1 MSKKPLLSPV
11 LRIFLVA
18 MILANIGGQMFY
30 PLQALYLKQLGANVE
45 QIGLFFTL
53 VMIVPIAMQIFGGW
67 VSDRIGRLRA
77 MAIGSLIGVVG
88 NVSMLL
94 APDWKWLLAAESLSA
109 ITGAFVAPSFDAFI
123 AEQSGKENRGKV
135 FATSQAIFQVVA
147 VAGPIL
153 GGFAARSYGFFFVLL
168 VSAILYVIATAI
180 RISLALRHPRKPQ
193 STAAEGLS
201 LTSSLKAIG
210 LMALAGGIVTWLI
223 ISDGARDIA
232 MGFSGNL
239 IPLFLQE
246 AKGFDAAGIGS
257 LESLFGLAMML
268 MMIPAGHFSD
278 RFGERKAIALGYF
291 GAFLAFMT
299 LIFVQGQPAA
309 FLAYGGFG
317 LAIGLITPAY
327 QSLISKTFPDSLRGT
342 AFGLLSTSNGILALP
357 APFLGGLMWKA
368 WGPTSPF
375 LLTAFMML
383 LIIIPVWLKFRFPQ
397 GSMPS
402 RNPKDISDARYSG

>member
-1 MSKKPLLSPV
+1 M
-11 LRIFLVA
+11 IF
-18 MILANIGGQMFY
+18 ANIGGQMFY
-30 PLQALYLKQLGANVE
+30 PLQALYLKQLGAGVE

-53 VMIVPIAMQIFGGW
+53 LMIVPIASQIFGGW

-94 APDWKWLLAAESLSA
+94 APDWKWLLAAESFGA
-109 ITGAFVAPSFDAFI
+109 ITGAFIAPSFDAFI
-123 AEQSGKENRGKV
+123 AEQSDEENRGKV
-135 FATSQAIFQVVA
+135 FATSQAIFQVVS

-168 VSAILYVIATAI
+168 VSAALYVIATVI
-180 RISLALRHPRKPQ
+180 RISLALKHPRKPQ
-193 STAAEGLS
+193 PSAVAELS
-201 LTSSLKAIG
+201 LAGSLKAIG

-246 AKGFDAAGIGS
+246 TKGFDTAGIGS

-291 GAFLAFMT
+291 GAFLAFMA
-299 LIFVQGQPAA
+299 LIFIPGQPAA
-309 FLAYGGFG
+309 FLAYGAFG
-317 LAIGLITPAY
+317 CTIGLITPAY
-327 QSLISKTFPDSLRGT
+327 QSLISKTFPDNLRGT
-342 AFGLLSTSNGILALP
+342 AFGLLSTSNGIVSLP
-357 APFLGGLMWKA
+357 APFLGALMWKSF
-368 WGPTSPF
+368 GPTSPF
-375 LLTAFMML
+375 LITAFML
-383 LIIIPVWLKFRFPQ
+383 LFIIIPVWLKFRPPE
-397 GSMPS
+397 GGPAAT
-402 RNPKDISDARYSG
+402 RPANVSDAKYSD